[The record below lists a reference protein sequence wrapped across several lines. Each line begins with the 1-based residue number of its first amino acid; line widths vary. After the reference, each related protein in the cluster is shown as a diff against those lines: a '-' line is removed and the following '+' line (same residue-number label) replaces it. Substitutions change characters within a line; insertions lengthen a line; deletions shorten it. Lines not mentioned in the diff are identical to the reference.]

1 MNIALVKTNK
11 EIVITNSLPDF
22 FKEKLIGKK
31 EFVCAWTKQDDVFRT
46 GTFDLKKRKKW
57 VTAEGV
63 LKKASK
69 KRKKRQIA
77 QWVFNTYCVA
87 FDLDKQ
93 DYRRITYNTIEYLEV
108 DKIKYLVKVKVLD
121 SDRRAME
128 LKPINKIKSN

>member
-1 MNIALVKTNK
+1 MNIALVKTDK
-11 EIVITNSLPDF
+11 EVVITNSLPDF
-22 FKEKLIGKK
+22 FKKNLIGKK
-31 EFVCAWTKQDDVFRT
+31 KFVCAWTKQDKVFRT
-46 GTFDLKKRKKW
+46 GTFDLKKRRKW

-77 QWVFNTYCVA
+77 QWVFDTYCVA

-128 LKPINKIKSN
+128 LRPVNKIKSN

>member
-1 MNIALVKTNK
+1 M
-11 EIVITNSLPDF
+11 
-22 FKEKLIGKK
+22 
-31 EFVCAWTKQDDVFRT
+31 
-46 GTFDLKKRKKW
+46 KKRRKW

-77 QWVFNTYCVA
+77 QWVFDTYCVA

-128 LKPINKIKSN
+128 LRPVNKIKSN

>member
-1 MNIALVKTNK
+1 MNIALVKTDK
-11 EIVITNSLPDF
+11 EVVITNSLPDF
-22 FKEKLIGKK
+22 FKENLIGKK
-31 EFVCAWTKQDDVFRT
+31 KFVCAWTKQDNVFRT
-46 GTFDLKKRKKW
+46 GRFDLKKRRKC

-77 QWVFNTYCVA
+77 QCVFDTYCVA

-128 LKPINKIKSN
+128 LKPLNKIKSN

>member
-1 MNIALVKTNK
+1 MALVKTDK
-11 EIVITNSLPDF
+11 EIVLTDSLPDF

-31 EFVCAWTKQDDVFRT
+31 KFVCAWTKQDNVFRT
-46 GTFDLKKRKKW
+46 GTFDLKKRRKW

-77 QWVFNTYCVA
+77 QWVFDTYCVA
-87 FDLDKQ
+87 FDMDKQ
-93 DYRRITYNTIEYLEV
+93 DYRRITYDTIEYLEV
-108 DKIKYLVKVKVLD
+108 NKIKYLVKVKVLD

-128 LKPINKIKSN
+128 LRPVNKIKSN

>member
-1 MNIALVKTNK
+1 MNMAIVKTDR
-11 EIVITNSLPDF
+11 EIVLTNSLPDF
-22 FKEKLIGKK
+22 FKKHLVGKK
-31 EFVCAWTKQDDVFRT
+31 KFVCAWTKQDNVFRT
-46 GTFDLKKRKKW
+46 GTFDLKKRRKW

-63 LKKASK
+63 LKKTSK

-108 DKIKYLVKVKVLD
+108 DKINILL
-121 SDRRAME
+121 R
-128 LKPINKIKSN
+128 

>member
-57 VTAEGV
+57 VTAE
-63 LKKASK
+63 
-69 KRKKRQIA
+69 
-77 QWVFNTYCVA
+77 
-87 FDLDKQ
+87 
-93 DYRRITYNTIEYLEV
+93 
-108 DKIKYLVKVKVLD
+108 
-121 SDRRAME
+121 
-128 LKPINKIKSN
+128 

>member
-1 MNIALVKTNK
+1 MNIALVKTNN
-11 EIVITNSLPDF
+11 EIILTNSLPDF
-22 FKEKLIGKK
+22 FKKNLIGKK
-31 EFVCAWTKQDDVFRT
+31 KFVCAWTKQNNVFRT
-46 GTFDLKKRKKW
+46 GTFDLKKRRKW

-77 QWVFNTYCVA
+77 QWVFDTYCVA

-121 SDRRAME
+121 SNKREME
-128 LKPINKIKSN
+128 LRPVNKINSN